1 MATTQNGVIGIPDAK
16 DKNRYTS
23 CRYEITCNKS
33 RSKKYGL
40 NGGKIIRL
48 TISVDGKVTA
58 SYDKGWITSRK
69 MSLRSLR
76 SVSCF
81 TATTDCDE
89 TEDSREQPRRAVSR
103 TERPRRSY
111 FYALR
116 R

>member
-1 MATTQNGVIGIPDAK
+1 MASKQTGMIGIPDAK

-58 SYDKGWITSRK
+58 SYDKGWITEPE
-69 MSLRSLR
+69 
-76 SVSCF
+76 
-81 TATTDCDE
+81 DE
-89 TEDSREQPRRAVSR
+89 PSQL
-103 TERPRRSY
+103 
-111 FYALR
+111 ALCILLYSNN
-116 R
+116 

>member
-1 MATTQNGVIGIPDAK
+1 MATKHHGVIGIPDAR

-58 SYDKGWITSRK
+58 SYDKGWITEPE
-69 MSLRSLR
+69 
-76 SVSCF
+76 
-81 TATTDCDE
+81 DE
-89 TEDSREQPRRAVSR
+89 PSQL
-103 TERPRRSY
+103 
-111 FYALR
+111 ALCILLYSNN
-116 R
+116 

>member
-1 MATTQNGVIGIPDAK
+1 MATTQNGVIGIPDAR

-58 SYDKGWITSRK
+58 IYDKVWITEPE
-69 MSLRSLR
+69 
-76 SVSCF
+76 
-81 TATTDCDE
+81 DE
-89 TEDSREQPRRAVSR
+89 PSQL
-103 TERPRRSY
+103 
-111 FYALR
+111 ALCILLYSNN
-116 R
+116 

>member
-58 SYDKGWITSRK
+58 SYGKGWITEPE
-69 MSLRSLR
+69 
-76 SVSCF
+76 
-81 TATTDCDE
+81 DE
-89 TEDSREQPRRAVSR
+89 PSQL
-103 TERPRRSY
+103 
-111 FYALR
+111 ALCILLYSNN
-116 R
+116 

>member
-58 SYDKGWITSRK
+58 SYDNGWITEPE
-69 MSLRSLR
+69 
-76 SVSCF
+76 
-81 TATTDCDE
+81 DE
-89 TEDSREQPRRAVSR
+89 PSQL
-103 TERPRRSY
+103 
-111 FYALR
+111 ALCILLYSNN
-116 R
+116 

>member
-33 RSKKYGL
+33 RSKKDGL

-58 SYDKGWITSRK
+58 SYDKGWITEPE
-69 MSLRSLR
+69 
-76 SVSCF
+76 
-81 TATTDCDE
+81 DE
-89 TEDSREQPRRAVSR
+89 PSQL
-103 TERPRRSY
+103 
-111 FYALR
+111 ALCILLYSNN
-116 R
+116 

>member
-1 MATTQNGVIGIPDAK
+1 MATTQHGVIGIPDAR

-58 SYDKGWITSRK
+58 SYDKGWITEPE
-69 MSLRSLR
+69 
-76 SVSCF
+76 
-81 TATTDCDE
+81 DE
-89 TEDSREQPRRAVSR
+89 PSQL
-103 TERPRRSY
+103 
-111 FYALR
+111 ALCILLYSNN
-116 R
+116 

>member
-48 TISVDGKVTA
+48 TISVDGKVTT
-58 SYDKGWITSRK
+58 SYDKGWITK
-69 MSLRSLR
+69 
-76 SVSCF
+76 
-81 TATTDCDE
+81 
-89 TEDSREQPRRAVSR
+89 TEDEPSQL
-103 TERPRRSY
+103 
-111 FYALR
+111 ALCILLYSNN
-116 R
+116 